1 MLTPVVDAMAARA
14 DVDARRL
21 AAIGVGQAGFAVPRA
36 LAFEHRFV
44 AAVVDPGVV
53 DVSAPWTD
61 ALPCPARER
70 LQRRDPDGFERE
82 LHLAE
87 LFAPEATRHL
97 ALRGAPFGTNG
108 RSRYRLFEAIARYR
122 LGDEVARI
130 RTPLLILDPAD
141 HGAWP
146 GQSRA
151 LYDRLPGTRR
161 LLASTGEDGA
171 ASHDSRIYDW
181 LDGFLA

>member
-1 MLTPVVDAMAARA
+1 M
-14 DVDARRL
+14 
-21 AAIGVGQAGFAVPRA
+21 GVSQGQLSRPHAV
-36 LAFEHRFV
+36 AFEHHI
-44 AAVVDPGVV
+44 AAAIADPMWSN
-53 DVSAPWTD
+53 VSAPWTD

-161 LLASTGEDGA
+161 LLASTGDDGA